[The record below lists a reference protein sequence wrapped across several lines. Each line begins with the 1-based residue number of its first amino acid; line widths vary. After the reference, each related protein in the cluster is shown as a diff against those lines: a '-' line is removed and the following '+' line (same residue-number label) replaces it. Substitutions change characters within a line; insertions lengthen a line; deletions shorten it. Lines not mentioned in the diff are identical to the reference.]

1 MTFEESYQKYLL
13 LSESNGITNNLS
25 TNKGKYAAMFNIAQN
40 KVVEWLI
47 ESNGADE
54 NRYLQVIK
62 AISLP
67 SVAETKVRY
76 ISYSIPPTY
85 FDFINL
91 FVVGKIDECN
101 LEFTTHEVKNENASQ
116 AYNDI
121 FTEPSFKFAETFFTL
136 AGNSINLYKKGF
148 TFDSVEL
155 HFYRYPLQVTLL
167 DPDDPESNFAALEH
181 EFDDKLTNRI
191 ILSAVSLH
199 RLSSD
204 DPSYQAF
211 KQETIQ
217 KF

>member
-40 KVVEWLI
+40 KVIEWLI

-54 NRYLQVIK
+54 NRYLQQIK
-62 AISLP
+62 
-67 SVAETKVRY
+67 ETALLIVGTPTDRY
-76 ISYSIPPTY
+76 IPYTIPADY

-91 FVVGKIDECN
+91 FVKGKESTCI
-101 LEFTTHEVKNENASQ
+101 LEFVTQEIKNENASQ

-121 FTEPSFKFAETFFTL
+121 LTEPSFKYAETFFTVSKD
-136 AGNSINLYKKGF
+136 SINLYKKGF
-148 TFDSVEL
+148 DFDSVHL
-155 HFYRYPLQVTLL
+155 HYYKEPTQVTLI
-167 DPDDPESNFAALEH
+167 DPDDPESNFSVLDH
-181 EFDDKLTNRI
+181 QFDDKLINRV

-199 RLSSD
+199 QLSSD
-204 DPSYQAF
+204 DAKYQAF
-211 KQETIQ
+211 KQETVQ

>member
-40 KVVEWLI
+40 KVIEWLI

-54 NRYLQVIK
+54 NRYLQQIK
-62 AISLP
+62 DTALLAVGTS
-67 SVAETKVRY
+67 TVRY
-76 ISYSIPPTY
+76 IPYTIPEDY

-91 FVVGKIDECN
+91 FVIGKKNECN

-136 AGNSINLYKKGF
+136 SGNSINLYKKEF
-148 TFDSVEL
+148 TFDSAEL
-155 HFYRYPLQVTLL
+155 HYYRYPLQLTLL